1 VIDFYS
7 HEVLVPAGSVSIYL
21 KLKDYV
27 PEALSGKT
35 FTLMFGQGR
44 NSIAYQRIQQIL
56 DEYLEQK
63 IRQQQWENVNIFRP
77 T

>member
-1 VIDFYS
+1 M
-7 HEVLVPAGSVSIYL
+7 PAGSVSIYL

-35 FTLMFGQGR
+35 FTLMFAQGR
-44 NSIAYQRIQQIL
+44 NSTAYQRIQHTL

-63 IRQQQWENVNIFRP
+63 IRQQQWENVDIFRP